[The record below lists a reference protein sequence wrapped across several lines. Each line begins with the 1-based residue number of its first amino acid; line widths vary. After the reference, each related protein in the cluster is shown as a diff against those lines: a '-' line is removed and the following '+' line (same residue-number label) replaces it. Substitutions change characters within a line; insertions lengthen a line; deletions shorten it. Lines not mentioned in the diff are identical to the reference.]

1 MSMAKT
7 YIVGGMEKASSC
19 KMETENTNNQLKIVI
34 KSKTIKGF
42 PKSFCPGFSSYKRGK
57 LRAGQIFSYSNQKVN
72 VKGTTKN

>member
-42 PKSFCPGFSSYKRGK
+42 PKSFCPGFSSCK
-57 LRAGQIFSYSNQKVN
+57 
-72 VKGTTKN
+72 